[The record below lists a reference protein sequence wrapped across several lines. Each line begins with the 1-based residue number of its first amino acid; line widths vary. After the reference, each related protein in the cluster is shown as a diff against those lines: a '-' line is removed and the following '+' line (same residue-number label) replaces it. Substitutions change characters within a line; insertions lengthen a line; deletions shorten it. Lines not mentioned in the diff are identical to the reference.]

1 MYRNA
6 GRYTDVTAE
15 LRDYARRGESF
26 RVSPE
31 AFGLD
36 PASTPGGH
44 LRMTVMGRHG
54 ERVQRDYE
62 DGDYVVFASKKS
74 F

>member
-1 MYRNA
+1 
-6 GRYTDVTAE
+6 
-15 LRDYARRGESF
+15 
-26 RVSPE
+26 
-31 AFGLD
+31 
-36 PASTPGGH
+36 
-44 LRMTVMGRHG
+44 MTVMGRHG